1 MPQPIALTTDPLG
14 GNLNPLDETAA
25 FFPLETHLEA
35 RVHPRQAHIQRKT
48 QETQIQ
54 LTLNLDGRGSAE
66 IATGIGFL
74 DHMLTLLAGHGL
86 FDLAVTCQ
94 GDLHIDDHHTAE
106 DVFICL
112 GKALDQAL
120 GDRAGIVRTAHSYV
134 PMDEAL
140 ARVAVDLGGR
150 PYAVFE
156 AEFSTP
162 KVGALGTDLL
172 FHLFESLAIHG
183 RLNLHAHVLY
193 GRNDHHKVEA
203 LFKALARA
211 LDEATRRDPRRSGVP
226 STKGTLTA

>member
-1 MPQPIALTTDPLG
+1 MREGSVT
-14 GNLNPLDETAA
+14 
-25 FFPLETHLEA
+25 
-35 RVHPRQAHIQRKT
+35 RKT
-48 QETQIQ
+48 GETSIE
-54 LTLNLDGRGSAE
+54 LSLLVDGSGQAD

-74 DHMLTLLAGHGL
+74 DHMLTLFAAHGL
-86 FDLAVTCQ
+86 FDLTVRAQ
-94 GDLHIDDHHTAE
+94 GDLAVDDHHTAE

-120 GDRAGIVRTAHSYV
+120 GDRRGLVRTAHSYV

-140 ARVAVDLGGR
+140 ARVAIDLGGR
-150 PYAVFE
+150 PYCVFE
-156 AEFSTP
+156 AEFVTP
-162 KVGALGTDLL
+162 RVGQLGTDLI

-193 GRNDHHKVEA
+193 GRNDHHKVEG

-211 LDEATRRDPRRSGVP
+211 LDAATQIDPRRQGVP